1 MQPSFHPRSFTR
13 AVAHWPDFSIQR
25 RNMKSWASA
34 RNGLT
39 HRMIVPGLVG
49 VLLCILTGGF
59 ALGQTG
65 GPVPAPLA
73 TPRPVPPSHL
83 YFLFLMSV
91 NRSDR
96 LADRRDKQGRS
107 GDWIR
112 NSSQNG
118 LGFSDEEFAPI
129 RATAQRLE
137 AQLKELDAQAKAV
150 IDADHAAHPLQ
161 PETHAEV
168 RALSEQHK
176 ADFESEVAKLR
187 HALGPSAADRLDIYI
202 QTHIDPKL
210 MTHLP
215 QPSSAPDSN
224 WQEEMLAK
232 YSRFLRSVY
241 QNDQAAA
248 MIERRGQDGSGL
260 RNSHQNALGFNDAE
274 FALIRATAQ
283 RVEEESN
290 EYFVKERAIIKADP
304 ATLPPPPELQALTQK
319 REDTIENEVSNL
331 QRALGPHLSARLD
344 GYIHAHLQPHEGTL
358 ELDSERSRVFR
369 METSPSKE

>member
-1 MQPSFHPRSFTR
+1 
-13 AVAHWPDFSIQR
+13 
-25 RNMKSWASA
+25 MKSWAWT
-34 RNGLT
+34 RYGLT
-39 HRMIVPGLVG
+39 QWMLVAGLTS
-49 VLLCILTGGF
+49 VLLCILTSVL
-59 ALGQTG
+59 ALGQIG

-137 AQLKELDAQAKAV
+137 AELKELDAQAKAV

-168 RALSEQHK
+168 QALQEQHK
-176 ADFESEVAKLR
+176 ADLESEVAKLR
-187 HALGPSAADRLDIYI
+187 HALGPSAADRLDIYV

-215 QPSSAPDSN
+215 QPSSAPDPN
-224 WQEEMLAK
+224 WQQEMFAK
-232 YSRFLRSVY
+232 YSRFLRSVSA
-241 QNDQAAA
+241 NDRAAA

-260 RNSHQNALGFNDAE
+260 RNSHQNALGFNDGE

-283 RVEEESN
+283 RAEEESN
-290 EYFVKERAIIKADP
+290 EYFVKERTIIKADP
-304 ATLPPPPELQALTQK
+304 ATLPPPPELRALSQK
-319 REDTIENEVSNL
+319 REDTIENEVSAL

-344 GYIHAHLQPHEGTL
+344 GYIHAHLQPHEGTP